1 MSAARID
8 ERSDQQREQADG
20 SIVSHGS
27 RGVLFIEDKR
37 RRRMDT
43 NGEEEEACG
52 DDTVQGMEVEG
63 SLRRPPRQPHRAT
76 LRGGQPIFGARVHG
90 GEIQD
95 IEQTIEF
102 CERRCRS
109 APCSLRKLE
118 MGRKHAREPRVGRSM
133 NSETPILDE
142 DPIEDQHVFN
152 TVGEA
157 QRVLNIADDLE
168 DKDDKTPVAKRQ
180 VAMATPV
187 VTRSM
192 DMDEVV
198 RDGVYRPA
206 PALNETPDPKRRV
219 DRNLLRESLEFKT
232 DEEEDWRGGQEGGQ
246 GGDEEWQG
254 EEEWVTWAA
263 LEDHLTNLMQQ
274 AEAMME
280 SKIGLLA
287 DEMIAWRV
295 DIENENISIKRE
307 QVRLA
312 RVVEDLEGRL
322 HFREGEPKHC
332 PRSEREHAPR
342 AEETRTSSTTPA
354 RSVRKIEEKKTAFS
368 TEGTL
373 VEDIPEGRMLS
384 GGYFTGGEAGS
395 MGGADRE
402 VHVNHLMLG
411 APGQQF
417 RQQGTLM
424 GTSPALL
431 ALQASVRVPYF
442 DGDENKWAEF
452 EEDWERYAPYALL
465 GIPEGQV
472 GNVWKRDLLINC
484 IHGVLRNKYK
494 ATILRTPSLT
504 FTDVWEELVKLFRI
518 DNPVHWRRRWGNV
531 QLSRSG
537 EDIKIQDWIFFESS
551 FEVAKSRVQD
561 WTEQEE
567 VDLLMKQLPWGWRKK
582 VLQREAKEAQSR
594 NVVKMMGKLILEK
607 VIRRIMDQLGVKIQ
621 GVEELRGCTL
631 LGVPKTE
638 DMNKLTSLRD
648 LTIDGIRI
656 TFIQVRRRWRA
667 ADIFSFVQRE
677 LRVELETKTITNS
690 MEGGGKAGK
699 GGEGKGG
706 AGWRSDW
713 RTFPTPHQPARV
725 QETAVAV
732 EEVKYVPSCWTCKKA
747 GKDDKHSW
755 LKCKAAQDAWIAKGK
770 EKGGKGKGKGR
781 GGKGGKG
788 ATSSGGRGGGGVAE

>member
-1 MSAARID
+1 
-8 ERSDQQREQADG
+8 
-20 SIVSHGS
+20 
-27 RGVLFIEDKR
+27 
-37 RRRMDT
+37 
-43 NGEEEEACG
+43 
-52 DDTVQGMEVEG
+52 
-63 SLRRPPRQPHRAT
+63 
-76 LRGGQPIFGARVHG
+76 
-90 GEIQD
+90 
-95 IEQTIEF
+95 
-102 CERRCRS
+102 
-109 APCSLRKLE
+109 
-118 MGRKHAREPRVGRSM
+118 M
-133 NSETPILDE
+133 NSETPMQDE
-142 DPIEDQHVFN
+142 DSTED
-152 TVGEA
+152 

-168 DKDDKTPVAKRQ
+168 DKEDKTPVAKRQ

-187 VTRSM
+187 VTLSM

-198 RDGVYRPA
+198 RDGRLRPA
-206 PALNETPDPKRRV
+206 PAQNETPDPKRRI
-219 DRNLLRESLEFKT
+219 DRNLLQESLEFKT
-232 DEEEDWRGGQEGGQ
+232 DEEEDGRGGPEDWQ
-246 GGDEEWQG
+246 GGSEDGQEEQ
-254 EEEWVTWAA
+254 WVTWAS
-263 LEDHLTNLMQQ
+263 LEDHLTNFMQQ
-274 AEAMME
+274 AEAMMD
-280 SKIGLLA
+280 SKIGLMA

-295 DIENENISIKRE
+295 DIENENLSTRRE

-312 RVVEDLEGRL
+312 RVVKELEERLRSREEEPGR
-322 HFREGEPKHC
+322 FSMPKREPS
-332 PRSEREHAPR
+332 PRD
-342 AEETRTSSTTPA
+342 EETRTFSTPPA
-354 RSVRKIEEKKTAFS
+354 ASLKKIEAKKTAFS

-373 VEDIPEGRMLS
+373 VEVIPEERMLS
-384 GGYFTGGEAGS
+384 GGYFAGGEAGS
-395 MGGADRE
+395 TWGADRE
-402 VHVNHLMLG
+402 AQVNHLMMG
-411 APGQQF
+411 APSQQY
-417 RQQGTLM
+417 RQQGTLT

-465 GIPEGQV
+465 GVPEGHV

-537 EDIKIQDWIFFESS
+537 EDIKIQDWIFFESN

-567 VDLLMKQLPWGWRKK
+567 VDLLMKQLPMGWRRK
-582 VLQREAKEAQSR
+582 VLQREAKEAESR
-594 NVVKMMGKLILEK
+594 NVVKMMGKLVPEK
-607 VIRRIMDQLGVKIQ
+607 AIRRIMDQLGVEVQ

-631 LGVPKTE
+631 LGIRKTE
-638 DMNKLTSLRD
+638 DLNKLTSLRD
-648 LTIDGIRI
+648 LTIDGTRI

-667 ADIFSFVQRE
+667 ADIFNFVQRE

-690 MEGGGKAGK
+690 LEGGGKAGK
-699 GGEGKGG
+699 GGGGKGG

-713 RTFPTPHQPARV
+713 RTYPTPHQPARV